1 MNLLRRAWWPLGL
14 SCVVVL
20 GCDSEDDCQ
29 EDPQAQVLDTR
40 RQIEVDG
47 VAIEAEIADD
57 AVERE
62 RGWRHRVCARE
73 ALLLIPDSR
82 GPLPIWGCGLTD
94 AVDLLFV
101 ADDEIL
107 EVVRALPPC
116 DEPCTNCPQV
126 GQSLD
131 VDAVLE
137 LPADATAPLKTLAL

>member
-1 MNLLRRAWWPLGL
+1 MNPWRGWWPVGL
-14 SCVVVL
+14 SCAVVL
-20 GCDSEDDCQ
+20 GCNSEDGCQ
-29 EDPQAQVLDTR
+29 EDPQAQVLDQR

-47 VAIEAEIADD
+47 VSIEAEVADD

-101 ADDEIL
+101 ANNEIL

-116 DEPCTNCPQV
+116 DEPCTGCPQV
-126 GQSLD
+126 GQMLD
-131 VDAVLE
+131 VEAVVE
-137 LPADATAPLKTLAL
+137 LPADATASLEAVGL